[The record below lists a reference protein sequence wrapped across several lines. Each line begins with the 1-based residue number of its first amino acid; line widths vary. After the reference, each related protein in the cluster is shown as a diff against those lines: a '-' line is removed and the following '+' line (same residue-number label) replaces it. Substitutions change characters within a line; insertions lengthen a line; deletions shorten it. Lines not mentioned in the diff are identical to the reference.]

1 MSRAVEVVEEEVEH
15 DQFPPLIG
23 HRMMDPAKRVALCGT
38 PILGIKA
45 SGNYVVC
52 GECRR
57 EWDRLR
63 EAEARGDWIL
73 LRGEER
79 PS

>member
-1 MSRAVEVVEEEVEH
+1 MSRAVEMVEEAVEH
-15 DQFPPLIG
+15 DKFPPLIG
-23 HRMMDPAKRVALCGT
+23 HRSMDPAKRVALCGT
-38 PILGIKA
+38 PILGVKA
-45 SGNYVVC
+45 SGNYVLC